1 VKDLHV
7 KVGNNVKVTR
17 GADTRVRW
25 SALWHAY
32 FPHHC
37 KASTKKDI
45 NLEDQACVK
54 AEKGDSKIYQVCC
67 WGNRCSILL
76 YDSTPVLQLLVC
88 ACICESVFSDFSQ
101 ASILS
106 LLQILMHGIV
116 LFQGDWC
123 QQIWDSFGPKSR
135 VNQWYIDLGFS
146 SSLVPIDRGSFDQH

>member
-1 VKDLHV
+1 MKNLHV
-7 KVGNNVKVTR
+7 KVGNNVKVIR

-32 FPHHC
+32 FPHHS
-37 KASTKKDI
+37 KASTKKHI
-45 NLEDQACVK
+45 NLEDQVCVK
-54 AEKGDSKIYQVCC
+54 AAKGDNKIDQVCC

-88 ACICESVFSDFSQ
+88 ACICVSVFSDFSQ

-116 LFQGDWC
+116 LFWSDW
-123 QQIWDSFGPKSR
+123 WDSFGPKSR
-135 VNQWYIDLGFS
+135 VNQWNIDLGFS
-146 SSLVPIDRGSFDQH
+146 SSLVPIDLGSFDQH